1 MKGVPSKPPLETVAG
16 QHHFQSMPLAIYCL
30 YSYPLMLLENRGR
43 KLLMILISIF
53 SLVTVEQST
62 DSMHGRQLSIACRIT
77 RLPEDH
83 YPYLR
88 KKMDQRATYYSRDL
102 PYSFDFLL
110 ENFMD
115 PAHIP
120 FAHHSLQG
128 KYSYCIIRLTVIQT
142 ILPNLLLCCIWHR
155 RYSR

>member
-1 MKGVPSKPPLETVAG
+1 MAVS
-16 QHHFQSMPLAIYCL
+16 YCL
-30 YSYPLMLLENRGR
+30 
-43 KLLMILISIF
+43 LITMF
-53 SLVTVEQST
+53 SLVTVEQPT
-62 DSMHGRQLSIACRIT
+62 DSMRDRQLSIACRIT

-88 KKMDQRATYYSRDL
+88 KKMDQGATYYSRDL

-128 KYSYCIIRLTVIQT
+128 KYSYRISRSNVIPA
-142 ILPNLLLCCIWHR
+142 ILSPV
-155 RYSR
+155 

>member
-1 MKGVPSKPPLETVAG
+1 
-16 QHHFQSMPLAIYCL
+16 
-30 YSYPLMLLENRGR
+30 
-43 KLLMILISIF
+43 MI
-53 SLVTVEQST
+53 VN
-62 DSMHGRQLSIACRIT
+62 CRIS

-88 KKMDQRATYYSRDL
+88 EKMEKGATYCSRDL
-102 PYSFDFLL
+102 PYSFDFLI

-128 KYSYCIIRLTVIQT
+128 KIAASNVTHIILSTN
-142 ILPNLLLCCIWHR
+142 ILFWV
-155 RYSR
+155 